1 MLNSCAANV
10 SVVNINAGFKGG
22 YVAGLI
28 AQTAARRAPFSDLTP
43 GKGDWPMAKSEDA
56 LPKLPRRA
64 ADSYKN
70 NFGHALL
77 VGGSAGFA
85 GSISLSAMAALR
97 CGAGLV
103 TVATPRACQAIVAGF
118 EPSYMTLPLPDA
130 EGQISAAAREPLAA
144 AAAEGQRVGLRAGTG
159 AFGGIDRVD
168 CLALQT
174 LDKPAVVD
182 ADALNALA
190 ERQDALCRPG
200 GPRILTPH
208 PGEFARL
215 AKIDRVADDQRQA
228 LATALAR
235 RTGTV
240 VLLKGHRTVITD
252 GDQLAINTTG
262 NPGMASGGSGDVLT
276 GVITALVCQHLSPF
290 DAARLGAHVHG
301 LAGDLAAAAIGPV
314 GMMASDLVRYLP
326 QALATCLS

>member
-1 MLNSCAANV
+1 MVNSEN
-10 SVVNINAGFKGG
+10 S
-22 YVAGLI
+22 
-28 AQTAARRAPFSDLTP
+28 
-43 GKGDWPMAKSEDA
+43 

-64 ADSYKN
+64 AESYKN
-70 NFGHALL
+70 TFGHALL
-77 VGGSAGFA
+77 MGGSIGFA

-97 CGAGLV
+97 CGTGLV
-103 TVATPRACQAIVAGF
+103 TVATPRACQATVASF
-118 EPSYMTLPLPDA
+118 EPSYMTLALPDA
-130 EGQISAAAREPLAA
+130 EGQISAAAREPLAVA
-144 AAAEGQRVGLRAGTG
+144 AQKASVLAYGPGLGRSADLTDLI
-159 AFGGIDRVD
+159 AW
-168 CLALQT
+168 LYQT
-174 LDKPAVVD
+174 LDKPAIVD

-215 AKIDRVADDQRQA
+215 AKIDRVADDQRQD
-228 LATALAR
+228 LAAALAR

-252 GDQLAINTTG
+252 GQRLAINTTG

-276 GVITALVCQHLSPF
+276 GVITALVCQHLSTF
-290 DAARLGAHVHG
+290 EAAQLGAYVHG

-314 GMMASDLVRYLP
+314 GLIASDLVDYLP
-326 QALATCLS
+326 RALATCIA